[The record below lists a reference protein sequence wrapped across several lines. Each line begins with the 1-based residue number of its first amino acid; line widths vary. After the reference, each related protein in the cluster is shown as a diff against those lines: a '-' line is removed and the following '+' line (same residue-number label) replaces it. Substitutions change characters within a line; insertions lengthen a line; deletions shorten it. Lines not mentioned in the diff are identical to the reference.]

1 VYAVE
6 NLRKKWYTGVEH
18 INVAD
23 INMLWM
29 RTAHVTE
36 TLFLRKAASQPAHGA
51 AGLQATPYL
60 KILGGVT

>member
-6 NLRKKWYTGVEH
+6 NLRKKWYTGEEH
-18 INVAD
+18 INVCD

-29 RTAHVTE
+29 RTARV
-36 TLFLRKAASQPAHGA
+36 RKAASQPALGA
-51 AGLQATPYL
+51 AGLQANPYL